1 MAINFPDS
9 PTNGQEF
16 TSGATTWTYDGTKWN
31 LKTTTATTND
41 SMPVGSIM
49 WFAGSA
55 TPTAWLPA
63 DGSAVSR
70 TTYATLFA
78 VIGTTY
84 GAGDGSTTFNVPS
97 VSATTGAYYIRYTT
111 SIGTVT
117 TTSLSTAPVGTLI
130 DWPTASSFPTGWLE
144 ADGSAVSR
152 TSYADLFSLIGTD
165 YGVGDGSSTFNLP
178 NFVSAGAPLKI
189 IKASLGGTV
198 EPSTVAHAS
207 SHEFG
212 GSDVVT
218 VDSRQ
223 VDYSA
228 VGYPAYRNVIING
241 AMNVHQRGTNVTGI
255 TGNGYYTADRWVK
268 YQDSLG
274 TWTQSIENDAPTGSG
289 FKKSLKMLCTT
300 ADAALSANDFILLQQ
315 SVEGQ
320 NMQHFLKGTS
330 SAKKFALSF
339 WVKSNVT
346 GTYICEVEDVDNTRR
361 VSASYS
367 VNASGTWE
375 KKTILFPAD
384 TTGAFDND
392 NARSFSLNFW
402 LGAGSTYT
410 SGTLSTSWAATNA
423 ANLAVGQTNLAAA
436 TNNYWQI
443 TGVQLEPEV
452 VTPFEFEPFETT
464 FRKCQRYFQK
474 CTPHSETTFSSLATN
489 SNMEQGIC
497 WLTAG
502 GDAGFGGAQRYSF
515 ATEMRASPIIDV
527 RAWTT
532 GTDNVADSATFTVHR
547 PGVGDFNA
555 TFRSRSATGFAVTTA
570 VTDRTLFFFWRA
582 SAEL

>member
-84 GAGDGSTTFNVPS
+84 GVGDGSTTFNVPS

-117 TTSLSTAPVGTLI
+117 TTALSSAPVGTLI

-241 AMNVHQRGTNVTGI
+241 AMQVAQRATSVSGI
-255 TGNGYYTADRWVK
+255 TASEYYTADRWNTVNS
-268 YQDSLG
+268 SLG

-289 FKKSLKMLCTT
+289 FRKSFKMLCTT
-300 ADAALSANDFILLQQ
+300 ADAAPAATDALNIRQGI
-315 SVEGQ
+315 EGQ
-320 NMQHFLKGTS
+320 NLQHFLKGTS
-330 SAKKFALSF
+330 SAKKFAVSF

-346 GTYICEVEDVDNTRR
+346 GTYICELNDNDNTRQ
-361 VSASYS
+361 VSASYTI
-367 VNASGTWE
+367 NASATWE
-375 KKTILFPAD
+375 KKTIVFPAD
-384 TTGAFDND
+384 TTNVFDND
-392 NARSFSLNFW
+392 NNGSLYLHFW
-402 LGAGSTYT
+402 LGSGSSRT
-410 SGTLSTSWAATNA
+410 SGTLNTSWASTTP
-423 ANLAVGQTNLAAA
+423 ANRVVGQTNLAAA
-436 TNNYWQI
+436 TNNYWQV

-452 VTPFEFEPFETT
+452 VTPFEFEPYETT
-464 FRKCQRYFQK
+464 LRKCQRYYERV
-474 CTPHSETTFSSLATN
+474 SASSRHY
-489 SNMEQGIC
+489 
-497 WLTAG
+497 TADG
-502 GDAGFGGAQRYSF
+502 FWGVNFPFKTEKRTVAYTWNAIDAGVSYFNTSYPFSTIYNTIYAMGLQSA
-515 ATEMRASPIIDV
+515 ALAV
-527 RAWTT
+527 
-532 GTDNVADSATFTVHR
+532 GTYYMYGYTVEI
-547 PGVGDFNA
+547 
-555 TFRSRSATGFAVTTA
+555 
-570 VTDRTLFFFWRA
+570 L
-582 SAEL
+582 AEL